1 MDSEKIF
8 FGDLYKITKYDVEID
23 KESTYEDGRFIPG
36 LGHIKKENTLYKRH
50 AVLLKTFDNHYI
62 DLEQLNWLLTLR
74 INHKIPFTP
83 KSALLTTIPL
93 EENQIY
99 VDSSSITPY
108 LSAKTNVNLKI
119 VRKWQKQA
127 K

>member
-8 FGDLYKITKYDVEID
+8 FGDLYTSNIEGT
-23 KESTYEDGRFIPG
+23 RN
-36 LGHIKKENTLYKRH
+36 HKKHT
-50 AVLLKTFDNHYI
+50 VLLKTFDDKYI
-62 DLEQLNWLLTLR
+62 DLEKLNWLLTLR

-83 KSALLTTIPL
+83 EHALLTTTPS
-93 EENQIY
+93 EENPIF
-99 VDSSSITPY
+99 VDEHSLQPY
-108 LSAKTNVNLKI
+108 ISVKTDVSLKI